1 MRDWLE
7 EAPADVH
14 SIKEWP
20 NRGRTLT
27 RLSSQ
32 MEELLPTIQ
41 RFRRIGESEDRSLT
55 LDSRII
61 EKRRKTQ
68 GIRFVRMYA
77 SFFHRRLQGILSG

>member
-7 EAPADVH
+7 EAPVDVH
-14 SIKEWP
+14 STKEWP
-20 NRGRTLT
+20 NRGRILT

-41 RFRRIGESEDRSLT
+41 RFRRIGESADRSLT

-61 EKRRKTQ
+61 EKMRKTR
-68 GIRFVRMYA
+68 GPYIHIKAFD
-77 SFFHRRLQGILSG
+77 L